1 MKGNRKVK
9 GVIFDLDGTLID
21 SYQAIYLSFKYAY
34 EDMGLP
40 PLAYEVVKKVVGR
53 GLNQTFQELL
63 GEERVPQA
71 LSLFRKKYEEVF
83 RNHTH
88 LLPDA
93 REVLETLHR
102 QEVHMAVATNKFGRF
117 SRAVLEHFGLEKY
130 FAVIVGDG
138 DVAENKPDPEMLYF
152 AMGKMEV
159 GKEDTV
165 FVGDSVIDIQ
175 TAKNAGLRV
184 FAVPTGNTAR
194 EDLENAKPS
203 MLLERLLDL
212 LTHIS

>member
-1 MKGNRKVK
+1 MKGNHKVK

-21 SYQAIYLSFKYAY
+21 SYQAIYLSFRYAY
-34 EDMGLP
+34 ETMGLP
-40 PLAYEVVKKVVGR
+40 PLPYEVVKKVVGW
-53 GLNQTFQELL
+53 GLNQTFRELL

-83 RNHTH
+83 RNHTL

-93 REVLETLHR
+93 RQVVETLHR

-138 DVAENKPDPEMLYF
+138 DVAENKPHPEMLYY
-152 AMGKMEV
+152 ALGKMEV
-159 GKEDTV
+159 GKEETV

-194 EDLENAKPS
+194 EDLENAQPS
-203 MLLERLLDL
+203 MLLGRLLDL
-212 LTHIS
+212 LTYVS

>member
-1 MKGNRKVK
+1 
-9 GVIFDLDGTLID
+9 
-21 SYQAIYLSFKYAY
+21 
-34 EDMGLP
+34 
-40 PLAYEVVKKVVGR
+40 
-53 GLNQTFQELL
+53 
-63 GEERVPQA
+63 
-71 LSLFRKKYEEVF
+71 
-83 RNHTH
+83 
-88 LLPDA
+88 
-93 REVLETLHR
+93 
-102 QEVHMAVATNKFGRF
+102 
-117 SRAVLEHFGLEKY
+117 
-130 FAVIVGDG
+130 
-138 DVAENKPDPEMLYF
+138 MLYF

-194 EDLENAKPS
+194 EDLEKAKPS